1 MSSTDELPWL
11 VRQLSSSNIGTPLI
25 LKFKEVDAQLQ
36 QTTETVA
43 ELQKVIVSLQQKLE
57 AAMALV
63 LEMKMENAA
72 LQKRHMALFEKE
84 EALQQK
90 QLALEVSLRENK
102 DADVALAN
110 AHMQLASEFN
120 AHKENNWFSRLLGQ
134 K

>member
-1 MSSTDELPWL
+1 MS
-11 VRQLSSSNIGTPLI
+11 LSGLTLTNEWRSICR
-25 LKFKEVDAQLQ
+25 ELQ
-36 QTTETVA
+36 QNKDSVA
-43 ELQKVIVSLQQKLE
+43 ELQKVNVSLQQKLE
-57 AAMALV
+57 EAIALV

-72 LQKRHMALFEKE
+72 LQKRQLALEVSLCEKE

-90 QLALEVSLRENK
+90 QLALEVSLREK
-102 DADVALAN
+102 QDALVALST